1 MKKHTLALCLFLSL
15 LAAVPTVA
23 ANLFSGSIWGLLT
36 PKGVADLKTT
46 PSGQQV
52 LHVVIHHAVTPY
64 YQIQLT
70 HDVAAALP
78 AGAVISYH
86 FLARSPTKNTIHAV
100 IEKRMTPY
108 TRVLD
113 HTITLTPSWKEYTF
127 TAHVP
132 AAYGSRGLAARLQI
146 GQQAG
151 VVEFKSISLT
161 KE

>member
-1 MKKHTLALCLFLSL
+1 MKKLTLALYLFLSL

-36 PKGVADLKTT
+36 PKGAADLKAT
-46 PSGQQV
+46 SGGQQV
-52 LHVVIHHAVTPY
+52 LHVVIHHAVMPY

-70 HDVAAALP
+70 HDVAASLP
-78 AGAVISYH
+78 AGAVIRYQ
-86 FLARSPTKNTIHAV
+86 FLARASTKNQIHAV
-100 IEKRMTPY
+100 IEKRTAPY

-113 HTITLTPSWKEYTF
+113 HTITLTPSWKDYTF
-127 TAHVP
+127 TAHIP

-151 VVEFKSISLT
+151 VVEFKGMTMT

>member
-100 IEKRMTPY
+100 IEKRMS
-108 TRVLD
+108 TRSRRTFQQPTVLVVS
-113 HTITLTPSWKEYTF
+113 P
-127 TAHVP
+127 P
-132 AAYGSRGLAARLQI
+132 ASRSGSKQESSSSKA
-146 GQQAG
+146 
-151 VVEFKSISLT
+151 SH
-161 KE
+161 